1 MVRLSNETRRRVITL
16 HSKGDSVA
24 DIRRRLQQE
33 NISISRQALYNLI
46 NKFRMGTLVVDGQ
59 PRGRK
64 RKITKE
70 MESVIEDALRSN
82 DEITSTGLRSLL
94 DSRWPELQVLIPTI
108 KCVRKEMGWVCTRP
122 HYCQLLQP
130 VS

>member
-1 MVRLSNETRRRVITL
+1 MARLSNETRRRVIML

-33 NISISRQALYNLI
+33 NISINRQALYNLI
-46 NKFRMGTLVVDGQ
+46 NKFHMETLLADGQ
-59 PRGRK
+59 PRGWK

-70 MESVIEDALRSN
+70 MEFVIKDALRNN

-94 DSRWPELQVLIPTI
+94 DSRWPELQVSIPTI
-108 KCVRKEMGWVCTRP
+108 KHVRKEMGWVCTRP
-122 HYCQLLQP
+122 H
-130 VS
+130 

>member
-1 MVRLSNETRRRVITL
+1 MVRLSNESRSVITL
-16 HSKGDSVA
+16 HSKGNSVA

-46 NKFRMGTLVVDGQ
+46 NKFCMRTLVVDGQ
-59 PRGRK
+59 PRGWK

-70 MESVIEDALRSN
+70 MESVIEDVLCNN

-94 DSRWPELQVLIPTI
+94 DSRWLELQVSIPTI
-108 KCVRKEMGWVCTRP
+108 KCV
-122 HYCQLLQP
+122 
-130 VS
+130 